1 MIEARKK
8 EESGVELEFQEIKN
22 ESVKVGETKA
32 KKQQKPA
39 KPLKPAKQNFKENEV
54 SSEQPV
60 KQQPVKE
67 EVKEVVKKAPANKE
81 EVIARVNVFLNDTF
95 QAMGI
100 EVDIRAE
107 FEGDDTLNI
116 ELSGNEMGILIG
128 KRGRTLDSMQY
139 LTSLV
144 ANKGNHAYVRV
155 KLDTEDYR
163 RRRKETLENLAYN
176 IAVKVRR
183 TKKTVFLEPMNPYER
198 RIIHSALQNNPYV
211 STHSEGEEPY
221 RKVVVTLKQ

>member
-1 MIEARKK
+1 MDFIKVTAKTVEEAITEATIQLETSSDHIEYHVIEKGSSGFFGIGSKPAVIEARKK

-155 KLDTEDYR
+155 KLDT
-163 RRRKETLENLAYN
+163 
-176 IAVKVRR
+176 
-183 TKKTVFLEPMNPYER
+183 
-198 RIIHSALQNNPYV
+198 
-211 STHSEGEEPY
+211 
-221 RKVVVTLKQ
+221 

>member
-1 MIEARKK
+1 MDFIKVTAKTVEEAITEATIQLETSSDHIEYHVIEKGSSGFFGIGSKPAVIEARKK

-100 EVDIRAE
+100 EVDIR
-107 FEGDDTLNI
+107 D
-116 ELSGNEMGILIG
+116 
-128 KRGRTLDSMQY
+128 
-139 LTSLV
+139 
-144 ANKGNHAYVRV
+144 
-155 KLDTEDYR
+155 
-163 RRRKETLENLAYN
+163 RK
-176 IAVKVRR
+176 
-183 TKKTVFLEPMNPYER
+183 
-198 RIIHSALQNNPYV
+198 S
-211 STHSEGEEPY
+211 
-221 RKVVVTLKQ
+221 VV

>member
-1 MIEARKK
+1 MDFIKVTAKTVEEAITEATIQLETSSDHIEYHVIEKGSSGFFGIGSKPAVIEARKK

-116 ELSGNEMGILIG
+116 ELSGN
-128 KRGRTLDSMQY
+128 
-139 LTSLV
+139 
-144 ANKGNHAYVRV
+144 
-155 KLDTEDYR
+155 
-163 RRRKETLENLAYN
+163 
-176 IAVKVRR
+176 
-183 TKKTVFLEPMNPYER
+183 
-198 RIIHSALQNNPYV
+198 
-211 STHSEGEEPY
+211 
-221 RKVVVTLKQ
+221 